1 MFPGC
6 ALPADR
12 WGAGWALMN
21 TARQLGTVIV
31 TLVYEPVI
39 DLAAVRLG
47 WVLIAAAALISALVA
62 AALAVSWSPRA
73 GDAHPDGLQP
83 RRVYVRHRRHQLGLA
98 GDEAMGAMGP
108 SAVAAQH
115 RSQC

>member
-6 ALPADR
+6 ALPAHR
-12 WGAGWALMN
+12 WGAGSALMN

-47 WVLIAAAALISALVA
+47 WVLIAAAALRSALVA
-62 AALAVSWSPRA
+62 AALPSA
-73 GDAHPDGLQP
+73 GRRGPATRIRTGSQP
-83 RRVYVRHRRHQLGLA
+83 RRALRATPQTPTRVSRR
-98 GDEAMGAMGP
+98 
-108 SAVAAQH
+108 
-115 RSQC
+115 